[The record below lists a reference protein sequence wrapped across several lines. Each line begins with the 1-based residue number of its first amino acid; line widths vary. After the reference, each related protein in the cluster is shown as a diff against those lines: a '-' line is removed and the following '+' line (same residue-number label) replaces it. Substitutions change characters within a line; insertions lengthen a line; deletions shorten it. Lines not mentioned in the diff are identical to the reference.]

1 MSASVE
7 RAKEL
12 FLQGYSCSQ
21 AVVGAF
27 CDQVGMDFETAMRLA
42 APFGGGVGRMRQVC
56 GAVSG
61 AFILA
66 GLKYGY
72 TDPNGREEKAAHYK
86 LIQDMAAA
94 FTAEKGSIICK
105 DLLQLQQTQK
115 QTHIP
120 DERTAQ
126 YYKER
131 PCVYMVEQA
140 AIIAEKVLNG
150 SFNVE

>member
-27 CDQVGMDFETAMRLA
+27 CDQVGLDFETAMRLA
-42 APFGGGVGRMRQVC
+42 APFGGGMGRMRQVC

-66 GLKYGY
+66 GLKYG
-72 TDPNGREEKAAHYK
+72 
-86 LIQDMAAA
+86 
-94 FTAEKGSIICK
+94 
-105 DLLQLQQTQK
+105 
-115 QTHIP
+115 
-120 DERTAQ
+120 
-126 YYKER
+126 
-131 PCVYMVEQA
+131 
-140 AIIAEKVLNG
+140 
-150 SFNVE
+150 

>member
-1 MSASVE
+1 
-7 RAKEL
+7 
-12 FLQGYSCSQ
+12 
-21 AVVGAF
+21 
-27 CDQVGMDFETAMRLA
+27 
-42 APFGGGVGRMRQVC
+42 MRQVC

-72 TDPNGREEKAAHYK
+72 TDPNNREEKAAHYK

-94 FTAEKGSIICK
+94 FTAEKGSIICRE
-105 DLLQLQQTQK
+105 LLQLQQKQK

-150 SFNVE
+150 SFYP